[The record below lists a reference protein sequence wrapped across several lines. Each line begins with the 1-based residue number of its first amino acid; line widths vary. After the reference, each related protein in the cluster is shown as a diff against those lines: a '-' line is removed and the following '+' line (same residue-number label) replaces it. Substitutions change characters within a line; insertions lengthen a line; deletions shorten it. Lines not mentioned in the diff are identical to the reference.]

1 MTKQCKKGLKSRFL
15 GLTTI
20 EVFRPKNSFESL
32 MSVMCRDLC
41 VSLGHGLKT
50 TPSIHVRNG
59 FHIEPLKQEGKASSS
74 SV

>member
-1 MTKQCKKGLKSRFL
+1 MNYQTVQKGLKSRFL

-32 MSVMCRDLC
+32 MSSVMCRDLC

-59 FHIEPLKQEGKASSS
+59 FHIEP
-74 SV
+74 